1 MKRCERFLAVVIG
14 AGLMTAGCTGEPERA
29 VIPDFSD
36 GSRRPNV
43 LIVLVDALRRDH
55 LGAYGYPLPTSPAI
69 DAFAAGSVR
78 FDRAYSHS
86 TWTKPSVATLFTSVY
101 PEQHG
106 LGRVGF
112 EDESGFRTDV
122 LPKRLVTV
130 AERFRR
136 AGYLT
141 GKFGTNVHIQKK
153 TGFGQGFDEF
163 FSQRLVTA
171 FDLNGIFQ
179 EWLENVALDAGE
191 PFFAYVHYMDIH
203 WPYNRRLPDE
213 TGRFGSTEYEPAP
226 PEHWTAVDSWASE
239 HLNETSLAAIVASYD
254 EELAYVDRA
263 FGELLD
269 WLDERGVLDETVLV
283 FLADHGEGFDEHG
296 ELQHGFEPWEEVT
309 GIPLIV
315 RVPSSYRIEPG
326 ARDVLV
332 GLIDVA
338 PTVLDLVG
346 LEPPRR
352 FQGRS
357 VVPALLGESLRERP
371 VYLAGDGVRGLRS
384 TTYTFFVSADG
395 DATCFDNLADASETT
410 PLEPPLPEAC
420 DQLRTALDGLVAQ
433 FELVSGGE
441 GDETVTMDAEEV
453 EALRA
458 LGYLD

>member
-1 MKRCERFLAVVIG
+1 MRRLTSFLAVVIG
-14 AGLMTAGCTGEPERA
+14 IGLMMLGCGGEPERPA
-29 VIPDFSD
+29 IPDFSD
-36 GSRRPNV
+36 GSGRPNV

-55 LGAYGYPLPTSPAI
+55 LGVYGYPLPTSPAI
-69 DAFAAGSVR
+69 DAFAAGGIR

-112 EDESGFRTDV
+112 EDDSGFRTDV
-122 LPKRLVTV
+122 LPKKLVTL
-130 AERFRR
+130 AESFRR

-171 FDLNGIFQ
+171 FELNGFFQ
-179 EWLENVALDAGE
+179 RWLEDVAIAAEE

-226 PEHWTAVDSWASE
+226 PEHWTAVDAWAST
-239 HLNETSLAAIVASYD
+239 HLNDRSLAAIVASYD

-263 FGELLD
+263 FGELLE
-269 WLDERGVLDETVLV
+269 WLDERGILGETIVV
-283 FLADHGEGFDEHG
+283 FLADHGEGFGEHG
-296 ELQHGFEPWEEVT
+296 ALQHGFEPWEEVT

-315 RVPSSYRIEPG
+315 SLPSSYRIGPG
-326 ARDVLV
+326 ERDVLV
-332 GLIDVA
+332 GLVDVG

-357 VVPALLGESLRERP
+357 VVPELLGEAQRERP

-384 TTYTFFVSADG
+384 TTYTLFVTSDG
-395 DATCFDNLADASETT
+395 GETCFDNLADPGETT
-410 PLEPPLPEAC
+410 PLEPPLPETC
-420 DQLRTALDGLVAQ
+420 DQLKSALDGLVAQ
-433 FELVSGGE
+433 FELVAGGK

-458 LGYLD
+458 LGYLE